1 MSKRDNG
8 LVCLLAGE
16 SKRLVGWVPEY
27 RDWDACC
34 VSCGYTRSVYTNK
47 QKQDTTIC
55 YNTIEGNQCPGS
67 LVYVKRASDLELEE
81 VVREVVTSLAHL
93 TPQALNCR
101 GGCKGPSGKQL
112 TIVGVKVKNR
122 LATLHLGC
130 EFDRI
135 ENMVKTTILECFEE
149 R

>member
-16 SKRLVGWVPEY
+16 SKRLIGWVPEY

-34 VSCGYTRSVYTNK
+34 VSCGYTCSVYTNK
-47 QKQDTTIC
+47 QKQETTIC
-55 YNTIEGNQCPGS
+55 YNTIDGNQCPGS

-81 VVREVVTSLAHL
+81 VVRGVVTSLQHVLKNKGTRDRHL
-93 TPQALNCR
+93 PVVSVQVAKKL
-101 GGCKGPSGKQL
+101 S
-112 TIVGVKVKNR
+112 I
-122 LATLHLGC
+122 LALGC
-130 EFDRI
+130 ESVTRI